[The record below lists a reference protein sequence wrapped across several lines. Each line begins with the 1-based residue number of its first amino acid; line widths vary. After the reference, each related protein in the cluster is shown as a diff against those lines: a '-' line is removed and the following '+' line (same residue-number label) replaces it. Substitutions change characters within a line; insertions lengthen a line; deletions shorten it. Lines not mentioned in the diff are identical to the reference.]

1 MSIKKLILDFVQTYA
16 HKLKRSLVLKNIK
29 KIVEFMKALKSKE
42 MMISQVLQSIVRLF
56 SGPERLHLLE
66 RYSLLFDF
74 NTIGGNCPC
83 GYASKILLE
92 G

>member
-1 MSIKKLILDFVQTYA
+1 
-16 HKLKRSLVLKNIK
+16 
-29 KIVEFMKALKSKE
+29 MKALKSKV
-42 MMISQVLQSIVRLF
+42 MKISQVLQSIVRLF
-56 SGPERLHLLE
+56 SGPDRLHLLE